1 MKLSLRN
8 KFLMPTLIIIILG
21 MATSSFI
28 GYTYSKQALQKTL
41 THQIKQVVNSL
52 DLIVK
57 SWVNDR
63 RMDAET
69 WARQGVFISALEN
82 KDARQGAN
90 QEMAQLKKTYPYYE
104 DIVLVDSNGDI
115 KSASNPKI
123 IGKVNLKDREYF
135 KEAMKGK
142 LFVSEVIKSRVTG
155 KGIFS
160 IATPVKANG
169 VQKGIFCCIVDVSN
183 FGVLFVDSV
192 KVGEKGYA
200 AIFQGNGQVIAHPD
214 KKNILEMNMNDY
226 EFGRE
231 MLQRGSG
238 MITYSLG
245 GVEKETAFKKVDG
258 LGWTIAAVVPTEEL
272 LAPAKRIGYITLL
285 VALGVVFL
293 AGVVVFLIAQSI
305 VKPVTRISGGLS
317 DGATQVAS
325 ASGQVASSS
334 QTLAEGSSEQA
345 ASLEETSSSLEEMA
359 SMTKQNADNAAQ
371 ADGLMKETNGV
382 VKKANESMV
391 ELTTSMADIS
401 HASEETSKII
411 KTIDEIAFQTNL
423 LALNAAVEAARA
435 GEAGAGFAVVAD
447 EVRNL
452 AMRAADAAKN
462 TASLIETTVKKV
474 NDGSEL
480 VQKTSEAFKEV
491 EERSV
496 KVGSLVEE
504 IATASHE
511 QSEGIDQ
518 VNRAVGEMDRVVQ
531 QNAASAEESSS
542 ASQEMSAQAES
553 MHGLVRE
560 LVSLVTGGNGA
571 SPKSRKAGKGKSAS
585 APAPFHR
592 KEMIQSKQAKAIT
605 SGKQGGKEVNP
616 EQVIPLE
623 NDDFSDF

>member
-21 MATSSFI
+21 MAASGLI
-28 GYTYSKQALQKTL
+28 GYTYSREALQQTL
-41 THQIKQVVNSL
+41 DDQITQIVDSL
-52 DLIVK
+52 ELTVR

-63 RMDAET
+63 KMDAET
-69 WARQGVFISALEN
+69 WARQGTFVSALEN
-82 KDARQGAN
+82 ADARQSAN
-90 QEMAQLKKTYPYYE
+90 EEMAQLKKTYPYYE
-104 DIVLVDSNGDI
+104 DIVLVDPNGDI
-115 KSASNPKI
+115 VSASNTKI
-123 IGKVNLKDREYF
+123 IGNVSLKDREYF

-142 LFVSEVIKSRVTG
+142 IYVSQVIKSRVTG

-160 IATPVKANG
+160 VATPVMDKG
-169 VQKGIFCCIVDVSN
+169 VQKGVFCCVVDVSN
-183 FGVLFVDSV
+183 FGALHVDNI
-192 KVGEKGYA
+192 KIGKTGYA
-200 AIFQGNGQVIAHPD
+200 FMFQPDGFLIAHPN
-214 KKNILEMNMNDY
+214 KESILKTNMNTLD
-226 EFGRE
+226 FGRE
-231 MLQRGSG
+231 MINRGEG
-238 MITYSLG
+238 IMTYTNKGAERRS
-245 GVEKETAFKKVDG
+245 AFKKSTVS
-258 LGWTIAAVVPTEEL
+258 GWTIGVTATTDEL
-272 LAPAKRIGYITLL
+272 LAPAKRIGYINLL
-285 VALGVVFL
+285 VALGVVIL
-293 AGVVVFLIAQSI
+293 AGVVVFLVARSI
-305 VKPVTRISGGLS
+305 VNPVNRISRGLAN
-317 DGATQVAS
+317 GATQVA
-325 ASGQVASSS
+325 AAAGEVAGSS

-371 ADGLMKETNGV
+371 ADGLMKETNSV

-391 ELTTSMADIS
+391 ELTTSMEDIS

-474 NDGSEL
+474 HDGSEL
-480 VQKTSEAFKEV
+480 VQKTSEAFREV
-491 EERSV
+491 EERST

-553 MHGLVRE
+553 MHGLVKE
-560 LVSLVTGGNGA
+560 LVTLVTGGNGA
-571 SPKSRKAGKGKSAS
+571 SPKSRKAGKV
-585 APAPFHR
+585 APAPYNQN
-592 KEMIQSKQAKAIT
+592 KLAQSKQTKAIT
-605 SGKQGGKEVNP
+605 VGPKSGKEVKP
-616 EQVIPLE
+616 EEVIPLE